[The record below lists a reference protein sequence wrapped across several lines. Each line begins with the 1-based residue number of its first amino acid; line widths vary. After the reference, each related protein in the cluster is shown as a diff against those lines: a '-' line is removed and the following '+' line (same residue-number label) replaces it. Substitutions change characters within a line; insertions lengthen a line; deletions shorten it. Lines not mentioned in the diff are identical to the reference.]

1 MIRRLAVVAALSVCM
16 LGWSAP
22 LAAQTT
28 ETSLTPRTF
37 IEIARKTLPAVVSI
51 EVEVP
56 PSQAMLDQEGASS
69 SGELLRRFFQ
79 EPGDAQ
85 GELRDFLERYGPEDF
100 GSSGAGS
107 GVVIEQKE
115 GWAYAL
121 TNAHVLDNNP
131 RAIVRVTLDAS
142 YEYEGPTISSERK
155 DVEVIGRDELTDL
168 ALFRFRIPEGIRIP
182 RMDFADSDELE
193 VGEWVLALGN
203 PLELNN
209 SVSQGIISAKHR
221 NIGKSAIEDLV
232 QTTAAINPGNSGGP
246 LVNLDGEIVGINN
259 AIATRSGRWEGVG
272 FAIPSNQARRVSR
285 MFIDQGRISRGYL
298 GISMSDL
305 TEEYA
310 EAFDIASTAGVVVDS
325 IHPNSPAQS
334 AGLEVGDVIVSVGD
348 RRVRT
353 TQDILQAVGNR
364 MSGEAV
370 TVKVLREKPLD
381 PAERA
386 LEITLAE
393 RPSQDVLMKM
403 NDRPVMLT
411 RDALAL
417 PLVLGFEGEPAI
429 LKDNKRG
436 IRVTEIAPASN
447 ADQAGLKPDD
457 LITEVNTVPTPTR
470 RALLTGLLS
479 NEEGDP
485 FLIKYERDG
494 KPAFLSIAPPD
505 DEDRKR
511 ASTKN

>member
-1 MIRRLAVVAALSVCM
+1 MIRRLAVAAALSVCL
-16 LGWSAP
+16 LGWMAP
-22 LAAQTT
+22 LAAQST
-28 ETSLTPRTF
+28 ETPLTPRTF
-37 IEIARKTLPAVVSI
+37 IDIARKTLPAVVSI

-56 PSQAMLDQEGASS
+56 PSQAMLDREGASS

-79 EPGDAQ
+79 NPQGS
-85 GELRDFLERYGPEDF
+85 GELNDFLERFGPEDF

-107 GVVIEQKE
+107 GVVIEQKD

-121 TNAHVLDNNP
+121 TNAHVLDDNP

-142 YEYEGPTISSERK
+142 FEYEGPTISSERQ

-168 ALFRFRIPEGIRIP
+168 ALFRFRIPEGIRVP
-182 RMDFADSDELE
+182 TVRFADSDELE

-246 LVNLDGEIVGINN
+246 LVNLDGQIVGINN

-285 MFIDQGRISRGYL
+285 MFIDQGKVSRGYL

-334 AGLEVGDVIVSVGD
+334 AGLEVGDVIVSVGE

-370 TVKVLREKPLD
+370 TVKVLREKPLS

-386 LEITLAE
+386 VEITLAE

-403 NDRPVMLT
+403 NDRPIMLT

-417 PLVLGFEGEPAI
+417 PRVLGFEGDPANEG
-429 LKDNKRG
+429 DKRG
-436 IRVTEIAPASN
+436 ILVTEVTPESN
-447 ADQAGLKPDD
+447 ADQAGLRPDD
-457 LITEVNTVPTPTR
+457 LIVEVNTVPTPTR

>member
-1 MIRRLAVVAALSVCM
+1 MFRRILCLSLVSLMLAGGVLPA
-16 LGWSAP
+16 
-22 LAAQTT
+22 AAQST
-28 ETSLTPRTF
+28 ETPLTPRTF
-37 IEIARKTLPAVVSI
+37 IDIARKTMPAVISI
-51 EVEVP
+51 DVEVP
-56 PSQAMLDQEGASS
+56 PSQALLDEKNSATPGNPFGQ
-69 SGELLRRFFQ
+69 FFGN
-79 EPGDAQ
+79 PNNNAQ
-85 GELRDFLERYGPEDF
+85 DLQDFLQRFGPEDF

-107 GVVIEQKE
+107 GVVIDQRD

-121 TNAHVLDNNP
+121 TNAHVLEKSS
-131 RAIVRVTLDAS
+131 RAITRVILDS
-142 YEYEGPTISSERK
+142 TFEYEGPPIST
-155 DVEVIGRDELTDL
+155 DNDAVEIIGRDELTDL
-168 ALFRFRIPEGIRIP
+168 ALFRFRIPAGIHFP
-182 RMDFADSDELE
+182 KVGFADSDHLE

-272 FAIPSNQARRVSR
+272 FAIPSNQARRVSD
-285 MFIDQGRISRGYL
+285 MFINDGKISRGYL
-298 GISMSDL
+298 GISMSNL
-305 TEEYA
+305 TDEYA
-310 EAFDIASTAGVVVDS
+310 EAFDIASTVGVVVDA

-334 AGLEVGDVIVSVGD
+334 AGLEVGDVIVAVGE
-348 RRVRT
+348 RRVKS

-370 TVKVLREKPLD
+370 TVRVMREKPLT
-381 PAERA
+381 PTERD
-386 LEITLAE
+386 IQIVLAE
-393 RPSQDVLMKM
+393 RPSQDSLMKIQ
-403 NDRPVMLT
+403 DRPLMLT
-411 RDALAL
+411 RDALTMPAL
-417 PLVLGFEGEPAI
+417 LGFEGEATT
-429 LKDNKRG
+429 LEGDHRG
-436 IRVTEIAPASN
+436 IKVTEVIPESN
-447 ADQAGLKPDD
+447 AAQAGLAEGD
-457 LITEVNTVPTPTR
+457 LIIEINTIPTHTK

-494 KPAFLSIAPPD
+494 KAAFLTIAPPD

-511 ASTKN
+511 VTEQK